1 VALNGRSGAIS
12 SRMMRACAVLVC
24 AWLVLAALLVL
35 CGEGVKHSGV
45 INSADRRVTSFV
57 VAHRTPW
64 LNDVM
69 KVVTWAGSWVA
80 VAVVAV
86 VVGALMWRR
95 HLHLLVL
102 AAVLAAWVGELLGVT
117 LVKRLVERDR
127 PPEALWAVVAHGW
140 AFPSG
145 HAANAVVVFATA
157 AALAARFS
165 SYRVVR
171 VLCWTSG
178 ALVVALVGFSRI
190 ELGVHWATDVV
201 AGAVWASGWTVTVVA
216 VLRRK
221 RATSGPEIRYSS
233 DAPLG

>member
-1 VALNGRSGAIS
+1 MS
-12 SRMMRACAVLVC
+12 SRMMRAFVVLVC
-24 AWLVLAALLVL
+24 AWLVLVALLVL
-35 CGEGVKHSGV
+35 CGEGIKHSGL
-45 INSADRRVTSFV
+45 INSADKRVTSFV
-57 VAHRTPW
+57 IAHRTPW

-86 VVGALMWRR
+86 VIGAMLWRR
-95 HLHLLVL
+95 HLRLLAL
-102 AAVLAAWVGELLGVT
+102 AAVLASWVGELLGVT

-157 AALAARFS
+157 AALAARLS
-165 SYRVVR
+165 SYRMVR
-171 VLCWTSG
+171 VLCWASG
-178 ALVVALVGFSRI
+178 ALLVALVGFSRI

-216 VLRRK
+216 VMRRPQAASDPAI
-221 RATSGPEIRYSS
+221 RSGS

>member
-1 VALNGRSGAIS
+1 MSG
-12 SRMMRACAVLVC
+12 RMMRASAVLVC
-24 AWLVLAALLVL
+24 AWLALVALLVL

-45 INSADRRVTSFV
+45 VNSADKRVTSFV

-86 VVGALMWRR
+86 VIGVLIWRR
-95 HLHLLVL
+95 HLRLLAL
-102 AAVLAAWVGELLGVT
+102 AAVLASWVGELLGVT

-157 AALAARFS
+157 AALATRLS
-165 SYRVVR
+165 GYRMVR

-178 ALVVALVGFSRI
+178 ALLVALVGFSRI

-201 AGAVWASGWTVTVVA
+201 AGAVWATGWTVTVVTF
-216 VLRRK
+216 LRRTQ
-221 RATSGPEIRYSS
+221 ATPNPEIRSGP